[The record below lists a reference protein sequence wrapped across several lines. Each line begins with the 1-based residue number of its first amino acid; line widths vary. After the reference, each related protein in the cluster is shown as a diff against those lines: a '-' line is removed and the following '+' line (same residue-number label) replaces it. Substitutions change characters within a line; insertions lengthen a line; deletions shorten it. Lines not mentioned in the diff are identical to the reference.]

1 MRSLALLLLL
11 LCSAAVPAADAV
23 RVLIDVS
30 GSMKQTDPQDLRV
43 PALKLLLELLPPET
57 RAGVWLFADQPEPLL
72 SPASVDDAWK
82 RKAAAASAKIHSR
95 GRYTDIEAALRAATA
110 DWDKAPEA
118 GSRHLIL
125 LTDGMVDVEG
135 GAAADQASRERLL
148 GRLLP
153 ALQDR
158 QVHLYTIALSDQADH
173 ALLKQL
179 AVATDGW
186 NETTRSA
193 EQLQRVFLRIFKKVV
208 PRDAVPLE
216 GNRFKVDTSVREYTL
231 LVFHQPDSP
240 ETELVKPSGEHWTA
254 AQHPDNVRWHRESG
268 YDLVTVTNPM
278 PGEWQLVAKADPDNQ
293 VMIVT
298 DLKLK
303 VAPLPNY
310 VLAGDSLTLV
320 AELTE
325 HGKRITE
332 ANFLR
337 LVDFQFRRDTTAEPV
352 PLFPGEE
359 TGTYTQTVTDL
370 EPGTYTLQV
379 TASSR
384 TFERRREQSVEVI
397 TNPVRLETTLPH
409 RPGEDAVLRL
419 IPDLTVI
426 DLHGFH
432 ATAVLENGDSRPFQS
447 IGEGQW
453 ESRIPVGEA
462 PVTVNLQVEATDSQ
476 GHSLPVAFTPLTLE
490 VQPEEAPA
498 EETATAEEE
507 AVDEESLEEEL
518 LEEETESGHWWAAA
532 AIAGGANLTLAL
544 AGFLL
549 WRWLQRRARR
559 QHEALLQRLGG
570 T

>member
-1 MRSLALLLLL
+1 MRSLAVLLLLL
-11 LCSAAVPAADAV
+11 WSAAVSAADEV

-30 GSMKQTDPQDLRV
+30 GSMKQTDPQNLRV
-43 PALKLLLELLPPET
+43 PALKLLLELLPPGT
-57 RAGVWLFADQPEPLL
+57 RAGVWLFADHPEPLL
-72 SPASVDDAWK
+72 PPALVDDAWK
-82 RKAAAASAKIHSR
+82 RQATAASARIHSR
-95 GRYTDIEAALRAATA
+95 GRHTDIEAALRAATA
-110 DWDKAPEA
+110 GWDKAPED
-118 GSRHLIL
+118 GHRHLIL

-135 GAAADQASRERLL
+135 DAAADQASRERLL

-153 ALQDR
+153 GLQNR

-193 EQLQRVFLRIFKKVV
+193 EQLQRVFLKIFRKAL

-240 ETELVKPSGEHWTA
+240 ETELVKPSGERWTA
-254 AQHPDNVRWHRESG
+254 ARHPDNVRWHRESG

-303 VAPLPNY
+303 VPPLPNY
-310 VLAGDSLTLV
+310 VLAGDSLSLV

-325 HGKRITE
+325 HGKRITA

-337 LVDFQFRRDTTAEPV
+337 LVDFQFRRDAAAEPV

-370 EPGTYTLQV
+370 ESGTYTLQV

-384 TFERRREQSVEVI
+384 TFERRWEQSVEVI
-397 TNPVRLETTLPH
+397 ANPVRLETTLPH

-419 IPDLTVI
+419 IPDPTVI
-426 DLHGFH
+426 DLHSFH
-432 ATAVLENGDSRPFQS
+432 ATAVLGNGDSRPFQA

-453 ESRIPVGEA
+453 ESRIPVGET

-476 GHSLPVAFTPLTLE
+476 GHSLPVAFPPLSLE
-490 VQPEEAPA
+490 VQPEETPA
-498 EETATAEEE
+498 EEEATAEEE
-507 AVDEESLEEEL
+507 MDEEALEEEL
-518 LEEETESGHWWAAA
+518 LEEETESGRWWAAA

-544 AGFLL
+544 VGFLL
-549 WRWLQRRARR
+549 WRWLQRRTRKR
-559 QHEALLQRLGG
+559 HEALLQRLA
-570 T
+570 

>member
-11 LCSAAVPAADAV
+11 LWSAAVPAADAV

-30 GSMKQTDPQDLRV
+30 GSMKQTDPQNLRV

-72 SPASVDDAWK
+72 PPAPVDDAWK

-95 GRYTDIEAALRAATA
+95 GRYTDIEVALQTATA
-110 DWDKAPEA
+110 DWDKAPEG

-135 GAAADQASRERLL
+135 DAAADQASRERLL

-158 QVHLYTIALSDQADH
+158 QVHLYTIALSDHADH

-179 AVATDGW
+179 AVATNGW

-193 EQLQRVFLRIFKKVV
+193 EQLQRVFLKIFKKAV

-231 LVFHQPDSP
+231 LAFHQPDSP
-240 ETELVKPSGEHWTA
+240 ETELVKPSGERWTA
-254 AQHPDNVRWHRESG
+254 AQHPDNVRWHRDRG

-278 PGEWQLVAKADPDNQ
+278 PGEWRLVAKADPDNQ

-303 VAPLPNY
+303 VPPLPNY
-310 VLAGDSLTLV
+310 MLAGDSLSLL

-337 LVDFQFRRDTTAEPV
+337 LVDFQFRRDAAAEPV
-352 PLFPGEE
+352 PLIPGEE

-384 TFERRREQSVEVI
+384 TFERRWEQSVEVI
-397 TNPVRLETTLPH
+397 ANPVRLETTLPH

-419 IPDLTVI
+419 IPDPTVI
-426 DLHGFH
+426 DLHSFH
-432 ATAVLENGDSRPFQS
+432 ATAVLENGDSRPFQA

-476 GHSLPVAFTPLTLE
+476 GHSLPIAFTPLTLE
-490 VQPEEAPA
+490 VQPEEPPA
-498 EETATAEEE
+498 EEEAMPEEE
-507 AVDEESLEEEL
+507 AVDEAALEEEL

-549 WRWLQRRARR
+549 WRWMQRRVRK
-559 QHEALLQRLGG
+559 QHEALLQRLG
-570 T
+570 